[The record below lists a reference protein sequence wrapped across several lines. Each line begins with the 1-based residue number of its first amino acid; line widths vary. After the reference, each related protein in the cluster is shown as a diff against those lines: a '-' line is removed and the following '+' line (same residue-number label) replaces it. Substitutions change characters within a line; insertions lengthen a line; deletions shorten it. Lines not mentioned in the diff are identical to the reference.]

1 MFVYSFRA
9 STVKLFAVMVLA
21 VAALVSLAIF
31 VPTYGE
37 TEAAGSGAVY
47 DGIRTESDR
56 LSLLS
61 SLGLKVKGD
70 APIEEVSFRLP
81 EELDRALAG
90 YNELQREQGFDLSR
104 YKKKTLT
111 RYTYELS
118 EYEGYAGTVYVNL
131 LFFHDRVVAADI
143 SSADPAG
150 FVRPLFPTGAE

>member
-31 VPTYGE
+31 VPSYGD
-37 TEAAGSGAVY
+37 TQAAGAGVVY

-56 LSLLS
+56 ISLLTN
-61 SLGLKVKGD
+61 LGLHVKGN

-111 RYTYELS
+111 RYTYELTD
-118 EYEGYAGTVYVNL
+118 YEGYEGTVYANL
-131 LFFHDRVVAADI
+131 LLFHDRVVAGDI
-143 SSADPAG
+143 CSADPTG
-150 FVRPLFPTGAE
+150 FVRPLFPTETE